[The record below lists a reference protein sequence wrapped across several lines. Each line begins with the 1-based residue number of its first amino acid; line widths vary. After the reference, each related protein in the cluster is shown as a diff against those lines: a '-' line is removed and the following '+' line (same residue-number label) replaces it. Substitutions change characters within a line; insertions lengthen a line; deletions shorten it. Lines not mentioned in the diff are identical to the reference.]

1 MWPSRTEQRFS
12 LEHGCQPLQSWKAKW
27 PLGLDMLS
35 RAVKRSEDMQMLRFF
50 VEVAE
55 ESGSTFEQHL
65 LGSRGVNTVDPRNIQ
80 AILSTKSEDYCLG
93 VRILSF
99 TPLLGSGIFTQDG
112 TAWKHSREL
121 FGPQFAYNNL
131 QNFEQVKGHVQDL
144 INSVPEDGIVD
155 LQPLCF
161 KLSLDNTMSLI
172 FGDSVS
178 AMDWGQESEFEKA
191 FDIAQDYITRRARLG
206 PYYWFLNGKKF
217 RDACKTCHHFVDKA
231 VARALA
237 TSTRTNRSTGEDE
250 NNDGKVGHA
259 LIDFLAQQMKEPQ
272 IIRDQC
278 MNLLLAG
285 RDTTGCCLQWAF
297 RLLARH
303 QHVLGRLRTE
313 IEQTLGLGAD
323 AHPPTR
329 DDLKKM
335 TYLNLVTKEVLR
347 LYPSVPANSR
357 QATRLTTL
365 PVGGGPDGMSPV
377 LVRPGETVAYC
388 VYAMHRRKDIYG
400 EDADQF
406 RPERWEGD
414 GLKDVGFAYLPF
426 NGGPRQCLGQDL
438 ALMQVSYTVARMVQV
453 FPKMEVPRTEPKVEV
468 GMEKQNL
475 TLVVSSADGCVVSLR
490 S

>member
-1 MWPSRTEQRFS
+1 MITLYSQN
-12 LEHGCQPLQSWKAKW
+12 
-27 PLGLDMLS
+27 
-35 RAVKRSEDMQMLRFF
+35 V
-50 VEVAE
+50 
-55 ESGSTFEQHL
+55 
-65 LGSRGVNTVDPRNIQ
+65 
-80 AILSTKSEDYCLG
+80 DYCLG

-285 RDTTGCCLQWAF
+285 RDTTGCCLQWALYVMIYTEF
-297 RLLARH
+297 FACSLADLESVQSSPCPPPACSWSSAHRD
-303 QHVLGRLRTE
+303 RTN
-313 IEQTLGLGAD
+313 IG
-323 AHPPTR
+323 
-329 DDLKKM
+329 
-335 TYLNLVTKEVLR
+335 
-347 LYPSVPANSR
+347 
-357 QATRLTTL
+357 
-365 PVGGGPDGMSPV
+365 VGG
-377 LVRPGETVAYC
+377 
-388 VYAMHRRKDIYG
+388 
-400 EDADQF
+400 
-406 RPERWEGD
+406 
-414 GLKDVGFAYLPF
+414 
-426 NGGPRQCLGQDL
+426 
-438 ALMQVSYTVARMVQV
+438 
-453 FPKMEVPRTEPKVEV
+453 
-468 GMEKQNL
+468 
-475 TLVVSSADGCVVSLR
+475 
-490 S
+490 